1 MTGKRGRTLPAMA
14 CLGLVAVICSA
25 CAARGPGPVSPGEI
39 PALQQQLE
47 RDPADAA
54 SMLRLSAALFA
65 DDRCDEALPLVRR
78 ARELRSRDVL
88 GVLVEGQCLERMA
101 QHAEAVE
108 AYEAWL
114 ATSPDAPGAAAVRG
128 RSHTAQRALAVVQ
141 ARRALEDET
150 RLSDAPGEPTTIAVL
165 PLLVTG
171 DATYEPLSIG
181 LAALITADLNLL
193 DRFRLVERL
202 QIDALLA
209 ELALA
214 ESERV
219 DPATSARIGSLVRA
233 GRIVQGTASFESGG
247 AARLEASVV
256 ADAGNVTVTDAATG
270 TLDGL
275 LRMEKELVIGLAER
289 LGPPLTLAER
299 TRVLDNGTQNLLA
312 FLAWSRGLDA
322 ELRGAWDAAAAHY
335 GAAVQAD
342 PTFTQAH
349 QRRSIAVA
357 ADVVASAAPEDVT
370 VVAAEADAAVA
381 DAQVAV
387 TAGPGGA
394 LANAVTDIAATSMER
409 LTAAVGGPSANH
421 QLVLVTSTPATD
433 PAPGVERLPVDVI
446 IRILIPI
453 PR

>member
-1 MTGKRGRTLPAMA
+1 MTGKQGRRLLPKM
-14 CLGLVAVICSA
+14 CVGLAIMLSPA
-25 CAARGPGPVSPGEI
+25 CAARGPAPVSPGEI

-78 ARELRSRDVL
+78 ARALRSRDAL
-88 GVLVEGQCLERMA
+88 GVLVEGQCLERMG
-101 QHAEAVE
+101 QHADAIEV
-108 AYEAWL
+108 YEAFL
-114 ATSPDAPGAAAVRG
+114 ATAPDAPGGAAVRG
-128 RSHTAQRALAVVQ
+128 RSHMAQRALAVVQ

-150 RLSDAPGEPTTIAVL
+150 RLSDAPAEATTVAVL

-171 DATYEPLSIG
+171 DETYQPLSLG
-181 LAALITADLNLL
+181 LAALITADLSLL

-209 ELALA
+209 ELALG

-219 DPATSARIGSLVRA
+219 DPATSARIGNLVRA
-233 GRIVQGTASFESGG
+233 GRIIQGTASFESG

-256 ADAGNVTVTDAATG
+256 ADAGGVAVTDAATG
-270 TLDGL
+270 PLDRL
-275 LRMEKELVIGLAER
+275 LSMQKEVVIGLAER
-289 LGPPLTLAER
+289 LGPPLTMAER
-299 TRVLDNGTQNLLA
+299 TRILDNGTQNLLA
-312 FLAWSRGLDA
+312 FLAYARGLDA
-322 ELRGAWDAAAAHY
+322 ERRGAFDAAAAHY
-335 GAAVQAD
+335 GEAVQAD
-342 PTFTQAH
+342 PAFTQAR
-349 QRRSIAVA
+349 QRRTVVVA

-370 VVAAEADAAVA
+370 VVAVEADAAVA
-381 DAQVAV
+381 DAQIAV
-387 TAGPGGA
+387 TTGPSGP
-394 LANAVTDIAATSMER
+394 LANAVSDIASTSMER

-421 QLVLVTSTPATD
+421 QITQITSTPATD
-433 PAPGVERLPVDVI
+433 PAPGVERLPIDVI